1 MLRKIKILLLGL
13 GAILAVGLV
22 ISPGAL
28 ALYAP
33 GENPTTT
40 SSSSSSGGSG
50 SSSSSDSCH
59 SDTTDQQTNCR
70 ACQQGGSA
78 QDCLESNPI
87 VKDISLIVDVLA
99 GLVGVVAVVM
109 IVVGGIQY
117 SLARNNPQATAG
129 ARTRILNAVIAM
141 IAFMFIWALLQYLVP
156 GGVFNN

>member
-1 MLRKIKILLLGL
+1 MLRKIKILMIGL
-13 GAILAVGLV
+13 GIA
-22 ISPGAL
+22 GAL
-28 ALYAP
+28 ITLA
-33 GENPTTT
+33 
-40 SSSSSSGGSG
+40 SSAAVQADDWGKDAAQSSG
-50 SSSSSDSCH
+50 SSTSASDSCH

-70 ACQQGGSA
+70 NCQQGGSA
-78 QDCLESNPI
+78 QDCLGSNPI
-87 VKDISLIVDVLA
+87 VKDINLIVDVLA